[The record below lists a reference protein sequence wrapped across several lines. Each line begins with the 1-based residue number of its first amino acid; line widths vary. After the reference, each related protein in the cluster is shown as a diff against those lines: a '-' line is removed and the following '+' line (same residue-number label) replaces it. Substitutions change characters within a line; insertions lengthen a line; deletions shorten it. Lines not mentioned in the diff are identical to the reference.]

1 MSAVFSDAATM
12 PRPSTSRPRLNLGAL
27 RELLQPSHDE
37 RARRLQSILDE
48 LDELR
53 HNQDRD
59 GYIFRPTPYAFEHAR
74 RWMISAHSL
83 VEQELPSPT
92 FVPDGEGGIDIEW
105 VAGGCEVSLSCRA
118 FPTLKGN
125 YIYWQDTDDY
135 DAETVTLS
143 GLLERLSWLLDSNR

>member
-1 MSAVFSDAATM
+1 MSFADAATM
-12 PRPSTSRPRLNLGAL
+12 PRPASQRPRLDLSAL
-27 RELLQPSHDE
+27 RELLQPAHDE

-59 GYIFRPTPYAFEHAR
+59 GYAFRPTPYAFEHAR
-74 RWMISAHSL
+74 RWVITTYSSADR
-83 VEQELPSPT
+83 ELPRPE

-105 VAGGCEVSLSCRA
+105 AQDDREVSLSCRA

-125 YIYWQDTDDY
+125 YIYWQDVEEY
-135 DAETVTLS
+135 DAQAVTLL
-143 GLLERLSWLLDSNR
+143 GLLERLRWLSDVNR